1 MSKKKTRYTVIG
13 AGNGGKAMAAHLAIM
28 GFEVTLYNRTSE
40 NIAAIQAR
48 GGITLESQYPAGP
61 RGFGH
66 LARVTSD
73 MRVAIENCD
82 IAMIVTPAYA
92 HYDIA
97 RKVAPFLRSG
107 QVVVL
112 NPGRTLGAIEFSRV
126 LDQEGCK
133 NGVTVAETQTFI
145 YASRSDGPTQARI
158 FRVKDAV
165 PLAALPA
172 TKTSSVLEILA
183 SAYPQFIDGGDVIQ
197 TGINNIGAI
206 FHPTISILN
215 AGWIEATNGGFQFYL
230 DGVTPTVAHLME
242 VLDRERV
249 TVASAVGVRAITAR
263 EWLKM
268 AYNADG
274 DNLYD
279 AIHNH
284 SGYRG
289 INAPPTLTH
298 RYITEDIPMSLVPI
312 ASLGNHYGVSV
323 RGMES
328 IIRLACIAHQ
338 TDYWRRG
345 RTLDRLGIKHLSV
358 SELTRYVTGLSTNP
372 MPIHARH
379 PKLDPISVF
388 RVEHAREV
396 NMLAQVPLDDDD
408 VSLSEN
414 IISNN
419 PLRE

>member
-1 MSKKKTRYTVIG
+1 MNKTNTRYTVIG

-28 GFEVTLYNRTSE
+28 GFDVTLYNRTSE

-48 GGITLESQYPAGP
+48 GGITLESQDPAGP
-61 RGFGH
+61 RGFGR

-73 MRVAIENCD
+73 MKVAIENCE
-82 IAMIVTPAYA
+82 IVMIVTPAYA

-97 RKVAPFLRSG
+97 RKAAPFLQSG

-112 NPGRTLGAIEFSRV
+112 NPGRTLGAIEFKRV
-126 LDQEGCK
+126 LDQEGCQ
-133 NGVTVAETQTFI
+133 NGVIVAETQTFI

-158 FRVKDAV
+158 FRIKDAV

-172 TKTSSVLEILA
+172 TKTSIVLGKLA
-183 SAYPQFIDGGDVIQ
+183 SAYPQFIDGGDVLQ

-230 DGVTPTVAHLME
+230 DGVTPTVARLME

-249 TVASAVGVRAITAR
+249 TVASAVGVRAKTAR

-274 DNLYD
+274 DNLHD

-284 SGYRG
+284 PGYRG

-345 RTLDRLGIKHLSV
+345 RTLERLGIKHLSV
-358 SELTRYVTGLSTNP
+358 SELTRYVTGQTKHQ

-379 PKLDPISVF
+379 PKLSPISVT
-388 RVEHAREV
+388 RVEQAREI
-396 NMLAQVPLDDDD
+396 NSKGLLAQVPLPKD
-408 VSLSEN
+408 VDSLSEN
-414 IISNN
+414 TAS
-419 PLRE
+419 